1 MAKLIFGCGYLGSRV
16 AQIWLSGGHEVH
28 ALTRSGNR
36 APYLRRRGIN
46 PIIGNVAEPGTLADL
61 PEADT
66 VLYSVGFDPRGG
78 YTRQA
83 VQVDGVH
90 SMLSALPKSV
100 ERIIFIST
108 TGVYGQRGGVK
119 INEDS
124 PTEPVS
130 EGGRAAL
137 EAEQAVRQHP
147 WGAKTVILRLAGLYG
162 PGRIPRRSGLV
173 LGEPVVADATSFL
186 NLIHIDD
193 AARIVLAAES
203 HAKLPRTYLVSDGNP
218 VRRGEFYR
226 ELARLAGAEPPKFK
240 RPPEGQPQSDR
251 GATDKRVSN
260 VRMLRELGVQLVHP
274 TFREGL
280 ASSVAVEVA
289 DE

>member
-36 APYLRRRGIN
+36 APFLRRHGIN
-46 PIIGNVAEPGTLADL
+46 PIIGNVAEPGTLTEL

-78 YTRQA
+78 YTRQQ
-83 VQVDGVH
+83 VQVEGIRSV
-90 SMLSALPKSV
+90 LSALPSSV
-100 ERIIFIST
+100 QRIIFIST
-108 TGVYGQRGGVK
+108 TGVYAQRGGVK

-124 PTEPVS
+124 ATEPTTES
-130 EGGRAAL
+130 GRAAL
-137 EAEQAVRQHP
+137 EAELALRAHP
-147 WGAKTVILRLAGLYG
+147 LGKRTVVLRLAGLYG
-162 PGRIPRRSGLV
+162 PGRIPRRAGLM
-173 LGEPVVADATSFL
+173 LGDPVAADPHSFL
-186 NLIHIDD
+186 NLIHVDD

-203 HAKLPRTYLVSDGNP
+203 HAKTPRTFLVSDGNP

-226 ELARLAGAEPPKFK
+226 ELARLAGADPPKFV
-240 RPPEGQPQSDR
+240 PPAEGVVHSDR

-260 VRMLRELGVQLVHP
+260 VRVLRELGVPMVHP
-274 TFREGL
+274 SFREGL
-280 ASSVAVEVA
+280 AASVAVEVA
-289 DE
+289 EE

>member
-46 PIIGNVAEPGTLADL
+46 PIIGNVAEPGTLTEL
-61 PEADT
+61 PEADS

-78 YTRQA
+78 YSRRQ
-83 VQVDGVH
+83 VQVQGVQ
-90 SMLSALPKSV
+90 SVFDALPSSV
-100 ERIIFIST
+100 QRVIYIST

-119 INEDS
+119 VNEDS
-124 PTEPVS
+124 PTEPTT

-137 EAEQAVRQHP
+137 EAEQLVRAHRLGP
-147 WGAKTVILRLAGLYG
+147 RTIIMRLAGLYG
-162 PGRIPRRSGLV
+162 PGRIPRRNGLM
-173 LGEPVVADATSFL
+173 LGDPVAADPHSFL
-186 NLIHIDD
+186 NLIHVDD

-218 VRRGEFYR
+218 VRRGDFYR
-226 ELARLAGAEPPKFK
+226 ELARLAGAEPPKFI
-240 RPPEGQPQSDR
+240 PPAEGAALNDR

-260 VRMLRELGVQLVHP
+260 VRVLRELGVPLVHP

-280 ASSVAVEVA
+280 AASVAVEVA
-289 DE
+289 EE